1 MKQIRIPTIPRIM
14 ISILI
19 SGVFMLCGLLYLS
32 WHSLDEEHRTV
43 AVSAEK
49 PVVPTTDST
58 NASTNATRSA
68 TPNASVSPERKMSEA
83 WVGADSAVS
92 TITNSTPASQQGGA
106 PRTGSP
112 TGGGEVMN
120 PDESTEEVALSPVL
134 PAIFNAA
141 DNPNLTN
148 IPTEGMEGIAEE
160 FVEKVKQGGWD
171 TTSEAYRKN
180 WEKAT
185 EEADELFKAKYG
197 YDAYLK
203 LHRGDAK

>member
-1 MKQIRIPTIPRIM
+1 MKLIRIQTVPRIM

-19 SGVFMLCGLLYLS
+19 SGAFLLCGLLYLS
-32 WHSLDEEHRTV
+32 WHSLDEEHRTL
-43 AVSAEK
+43 AGSAEK
-49 PVVPTTDST
+49 SVVPPTDST
-58 NASTNATRSA
+58 DATRSA
-68 TPNASVSPERKMSEA
+68 TPNSSISPERKMADKS
-83 WVGADSAVS
+83 VGADNAGP
-92 TITNSTPASQQGGA
+92 TISNSTRASQQVGA
-106 PRTGSP
+106 PQTGSP
-112 TGGGEVMN
+112 TGEGEVMN
-120 PDESTEEVALSPVL
+120 PDASSEEAAPSPVL

-141 DNPNLTN
+141 DNPNITN

>member
-1 MKQIRIPTIPRIM
+1 MKLTRIPTSSRVM

-19 SGVFMLCGLLYLS
+19 SGVFLLCGLLYLS

-43 AVSAEK
+43 AVSAENAEVTPK
-49 PVVPTTDST
+49 DST
-58 NASTNATRSA
+58 DATRVSA
-68 TPNASVSPERKMSEA
+68 PNSSVSPDRKMDQA
-83 WVGADSAVS
+83 LVKPDPVGSIIS
-92 TITNSTPASQQGGA
+92 NSTRASQQVGT
-106 PRTGSP
+106 PQTGSP
-112 TGGGEVMN
+112 TGDGEVMA
-120 PDESTEEVALSPVL
+120 PDASEEAAPSPL
-134 PAIFNAA
+134 PPAIFNAA

-148 IPTEGMEGIAEE
+148 IPAEGMEGIAEE